1 MIKQA
6 LKNWRA
12 RDAKEKKEAA
22 NADPLEDAD
31 DVPGN
36 AEAEASGGEESD

>member
-12 RDAKEKKEAA
+12 RDAKEKKDAA
-22 NADPLEDAD
+22 NDDPPEDAD
-31 DVPGN
+31 DVQGN
-36 AEAEASGGEESD
+36 AETEASGGEESD

>member
-12 RDAKEKKEAA
+12 RDAKEKKDAA
-22 NADPLEDAD
+22 NADPPDAD
-31 DVPGN
+31 DIQSN